1 MHKSQLFFILL
12 CCFVA
17 GVAIG
22 SFLAFSQTILYLF
35 FIPPLTLVGIFWRRN
50 WKIVF
55 VAFSAAIFL
64 FGILRTF
71 DARVSTTFV
80 KKFAETNFTSTLS
93 GYVASEFQNKGDYGQ
108 FVFRVKELK
117 VPDFTIPEELNENIL
132 VIIDSFP
139 RYRYG
144 DNLSLDGKIS
154 LPKNY
159 NDFDYISYLA
169 KDQVYTISYRPKI
182 EKANLSLGLFEKI
195 RTGFFSRIFSFKNK
209 FENAVGMSVREPH
222 ASFLNGILLGSKQ
235 SIPQDLKDDFNI
247 AGISHITA
255 ISGYNITIV
264 ALLVSWFLLFFFRR
278 DVAFWFSV
286 AAIFVFTILTGASAS
301 VVRSALMGGLV
312 LMANNSGR
320 LYDSKNSLALVAFLM
335 VLANPMILR
344 YDIGFQLSFMA
355 TVGILYLAPLLKN
368 YFKRLP
374 SVLNFGETFLMT
386 VSAQIMVLPL
396 ILYYFH
402 KLSIVALPA
411 NLLILPLVPLGM
423 LAGFVTGITGMILPV
438 LGLVVGSVAWLVS
451 SLIIF
456 LARFFSNLPF
466 AALNIF
472 ISWYAVVLIYIF
484 IFWFLYYLFR
494 KQKIRQKADSE

>member
-12 CCFVA
+12 CCFVI
-17 GVAIG
+17 GVAAG
-22 SFLAFSQTILYLF
+22 SFLAFSQYILYIF
-35 FIPPLTLVGIFWRRN
+35 FVPPLILVGIFWRRN
-50 WKIVF
+50 WKVVF
-55 VAFSAAIFL
+55 IAFSVAIFL
-64 FGILRTF
+64 FGILRAF
-71 DARVSTTFV
+71 DARLNATFV
-80 KKFAETNFTSTLS
+80 KKFAETNFASTLS
-93 GYVASEFQNKGDYGQ
+93 GYVAGEFQNRGSYGQ

-132 VIIDSFP
+132 VITDSYP

-144 DNLSLDGKIS
+144 DRLSLEGKIS

-169 KDQVYTISYRPKI
+169 KDQIYSISYRPKI
-182 EKANLSLGLFEKI
+182 EEAGLSLGFLEKI
-195 RTGFFSRIFSFKNK
+195 KVKFFRQIFSFKNK
-209 FENAVGMSVREPH
+209 FEDAIGVSVKEPH

-235 SIPQDLKDDFNI
+235 NMPQDLKDDFNT

-278 DVAFWFSV
+278 NVAFWFSI

-312 LMANNSGR
+312 LLANNSGR
-320 LYDSKNSLALVAFLM
+320 LYDTKNSLALVAFLM
-335 VLANPMILR
+335 VLASPMVLR
-344 YDIGFQLSFMA
+344 YDVGFQLSFMA

-368 YFKRLP
+368 YFKKLP
-374 SVLNFGETFLMT
+374 SVLNFGETFFMT

-402 KLSIVALPA
+402 NLSLVALPA
-411 NLLILPLVPLGM
+411 NLLILPLVPPAILV
-423 LAGFVTGITGMILPV
+423 GFVTGIAGMIWPA
-438 LGLVVGSVAWLVS
+438 LGLVLGALAWLVAS
-451 SLIIF
+451 VAIF
-456 LARFFSNLPF
+456 LARFFSNLPY
-466 AALNIF
+466 ASIDIF
-472 ISWYAVVLIYIF
+472 ISWYAVVFIYVF

-494 KQKIRQKADSE
+494 KQKK

>member
-17 GVAIG
+17 GVALG
-22 SFLAFSQTILYLF
+22 SFLAFPQYVLYLLF
-35 FIPPLTLVGIFWRRN
+35 TPPILLIGVFWRRK
-50 WKIVF
+50 WKVVF
-55 VAFSAAIFL
+55 AAFAVAVFL

-80 KKFAETNFTSTLS
+80 KKFAETNFSSTLN
-93 GYVASEFQNKGDYGQ
+93 GYVAGEFQNKGDYGQ

-117 VPDFTIPEELNENIL
+117 VPDFTIPEELSESVL
-132 VIIDSFP
+132 VITDSYP

-144 DNLSLDGKIS
+144 DRLSLEGKIS
-154 LPKNY
+154 LPKSY

-169 KDQVYTISYRPKI
+169 KDQIYTIAYRPSAEVDETLRLGPI
-182 EKANLSLGLFEKI
+182 ETVKVK
-195 RTGFFSRIFSFKNK
+195 FFRQVFSFKNK
-209 FENAVGMSVREPH
+209 FENAIGVSVKEPH
-222 ASFLNGILLGSKQ
+222 ASFLNGILLGSRQ
-235 SIPQDLKDDFNI
+235 NMSEDLKNDFNT

-278 DVAFWFSV
+278 NVAFWFSV
-286 AAIFVFTILTGASAS
+286 TAIFVFTILTGASAS

-312 LMANNSGR
+312 LLANNSGR
-320 LYDSKNSLALVAFLM
+320 LYDTKNSLALVAFLM
-335 VLANPMILR
+335 VLASPMVLR

-355 TVGILYLAPLLKN
+355 TVGILYLAPLLKT
-368 YFKRLP
+368 YFKKLP
-374 SVLNFGETFLMT
+374 SVLNFSETFFMT

-396 ILYYFH
+396 ILFYFH
-402 KLSIVALPA
+402 NLSLVALPA
-411 NLLILPLVPLGM
+411 NLLILPLVPLAM
-423 LAGFVTGITGMILPV
+423 LAGFVTGIAGMIWPA
-438 LGLVVGSVAWLVS
+438 LGLVLGALAWLVAS
-451 SLIIF
+451 VVIF

-466 AALNIF
+466 ASLNVF
-472 ISWYAVVLIYIF
+472 ISWRTVVFVYIL

-494 KQKIRQKADSE
+494 KQKK

>member
-1 MHKSQLFFILL
+1 M
-12 CCFVA
+12 
-17 GVAIG
+17 
-22 SFLAFSQTILYLF
+22 
-35 FIPPLTLVGIFWRRN
+35 
-50 WKIVF
+50 VF

-64 FGILRTF
+64 FGILRVF

-80 KKFAETNFTSTLS
+80 KKFAETNFSSTLN
-93 GYVASEFQNKGDYGQ
+93 GYVAGEFQNKGEYGQ

-132 VIIDSFP
+132 VITDSFP

-144 DNLSLDGKIS
+144 DKLSLEGKIS

-169 KDQVYTISYRPKI
+169 KDQIYTISYRPEIK
-182 EKANLSLGLFEKI
+182 ETGLRLGFFEKMKI
-195 RTGFFSRIFSFKNK
+195 GFFGRIFSFKNK
-209 FENAVGMSVREPH
+209 FENAIGMSVREPH

-235 SIPQDLKDDFNI
+235 NIPEDLKKDFNT

-278 DVAFWFSV
+278 NVAFWFSV
-286 AAIFVFTILTGASAS
+286 GAIFVFTILTGASAS
-301 VVRSALMGGLV
+301 VIRSALMGGLV
-312 LMANNSGR
+312 LLANNSGR

-344 YDIGFQLSFMA
+344 YDVGFQLSFMA
-355 TVGILYLAPLLKN
+355 TLGILYLAPLLKN
-368 YFKRLP
+368 YFKKLP

-396 ILYYFH
+396 ILFYFH
-402 KLSIVALPA
+402 NLSLVALPA

-423 LAGFVTGITGMILPV
+423 LAGFVTGIAGIILPV

-451 SLIIF
+451 SLVIF
-456 LARFFSNLPF
+456 LARFFSGLPF
-466 AALNIF
+466 TTLNIF
-472 ISWYAVVLIYIF
+472 VSWYAVALIYVL

-494 KQKIRQKADSE
+494 KQKIRQKTDSDF

>member
-1 MHKSQLFFILL
+1 M
-12 CCFVA
+12 
-17 GVAIG
+17 
-22 SFLAFSQTILYLF
+22 AFSQYVLYLF
-35 FIPPLTLVGIFWRRN
+35 FIPPILLIGLFWRRK
-50 WKIVF
+50 WKVVF
-55 VAFSAAIFL
+55 AAFSVVVFL

-71 DARVSTTFV
+71 DARINTTFV
-80 KKFAETNFTSTLS
+80 KKFAETNFASTLS
-93 GYVASEFQNKGDYGQ
+93 GYVASEFQNKGSYGQ

-132 VIIDSFP
+132 VITDSYP
-139 RYRYG
+139 RYKFG
-144 DNLSLDGKIS
+144 DSLSLEGKIS

-169 KDQVYTISYRPKI
+169 KDQIYTISYRPKI
-182 EKANLSLGLFEKI
+182 EEAGLSLGFFEKI
-195 RTGFFSRIFSFKNK
+195 KVKFFRQIFSFKNK
-209 FENAVGMSVREPH
+209 FENAIGMSVKEPH

-235 SIPQDLKDDFNI
+235 NIPQELKDDFSV
-247 AGISHITA
+247 AGVSHITA

-278 DVAFWFSV
+278 NVAFWFSV

-344 YDIGFQLSFMA
+344 YDVGFQLSFMA
-355 TVGILYLAPLLKN
+355 TLGILYLAPLLKN
-368 YFKRLP
+368 YFKKLP
-374 SVLNFGETFLMT
+374 SLLNFGETFLMT

-402 KLSIVALPA
+402 NLSLVSLPA
-411 NLLILPLVPLGM
+411 NLLILPLVPLAM
-423 LAGFVTGITGMILPV
+423 LSGFITGIAGMIWPV
-438 LGLVVGSVAWLVS
+438 LGLVFGALAWLVA
-451 SLIIF
+451 SLVIF
-456 LARFFSNLPF
+456 LARLFSNLPY
-466 AALNIF
+466 ASLDIF
-472 ISWYAVVLIYIF
+472 ISWRVLIVAYFF
-484 IFWFLYYLFR
+484 IILALVFL
-494 KQKIRQKADSE
+494 KNKKAVKEPQL